1 MRSRLTKRLIALTA
15 ILGLGLAGFAGTCNL
30 LHFSMTQIGTG
41 DTFGG
46 ELQNNTGANF
56 LGHKFKVAFVDANG
70 NLVSTK
76 TGVDGC
82 LRSWQNG
89 RSDFFSVSSGLGSA
103 STSAALGSLDLG
115 SPLVTGTTVQ
125 GDSSISNVATSRNG
139 TNLVVT
145 GTLHNSDSVTL
156 ASPAIC
162 AVVYNSS
169 GNIVT
174 TNKVTLSSLGTG
186 AQENF
191 TVSVT
196 VPDSTTSVSR
206 VDLWSDGLENNIP
219 TSPIS
224 VTGQSIA
231 TATPTV
237 TCTPTNTATVT
248 GTPPT
253 STNTPTATNT
263 TTATATETP
272 TGTPPTSTNTPTATS
287 TKTC

>member
-1 MRSRLTKRLIALTA
+1 LRSKLTKRLIALTA
-15 ILGLGLAGFAGTCNL
+15 IVGLGLAGFAGTCNL
-30 LHFSMTQIGTG
+30 LHFSMTQIGTS

-70 NLVSTK
+70 NLVVTK

-89 RSDFFSVSSGLGSA
+89 RSDFFSVSSGFAA
-103 STSAALGSLDLG
+103 SNTSAAIGSLDLG
-115 SPLVTGTTVQ
+115 SPLVVGTTVN
-125 GDSSISNVATSRNG
+125 GNATISNVATSRTG
-139 TNLVVT
+139 ASLVVT
-145 GTLHNSDSVTL
+145 GTLRNNDSVQL
-156 ASPAIC
+156 VSPAVC

-169 GNIVT
+169 DNVVT
-174 TNKVTLSSLGTG
+174 TQKVSL
-186 AQENF
+186 ASLNSASQEDF
-191 TVSVT
+191 SVT
-196 VPDSTTSVSR
+196 VIVPDSTTSVSH
-206 VDLWSDGLENNIP
+206 VDLWADGLENNVPI
-219 TSPIS
+219 SPIS

-263 TTATATETP
+263 STATATETP
-272 TGTPPTSTNTPTATS
+272 TGTPPTSTNTATATS